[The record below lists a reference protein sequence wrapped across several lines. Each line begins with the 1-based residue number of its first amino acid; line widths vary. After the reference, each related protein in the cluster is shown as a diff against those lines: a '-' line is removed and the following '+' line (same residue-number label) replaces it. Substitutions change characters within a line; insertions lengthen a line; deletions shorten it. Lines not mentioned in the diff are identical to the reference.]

1 MKYIIINEW
10 DGELYWSNDDGWTDR
25 EYATVFSR
33 NEKFVLNLPIEGMW
47 VEVATKELLKKL
59 A

>member
-25 EYATVFSR
+25 EWATAFSQ
-33 NEKFVLNLPIEGMW
+33 NEKFVLNLPMCGMW
-47 VEVATKELLKKL
+47 VEA
-59 A
+59 